1 MTSDCQRRLDLRI
14 PAVPSVV
21 IRAPLCSVEIY
32 ADHCSCGGADGNK
45 SRLHGR
51 RPMKNSAQKIR
62 TSHVGRLPVP
72 LGFEET
78 PLRLVETAGDV
89 FQVREDEP
97 EPRVG

>member
-1 MTSDCQRRLDLRI
+1 
-14 PAVPSVV
+14 
-21 IRAPLCSVEIY
+21 
-32 ADHCSCGGADGNK
+32 
-45 SRLHGR
+45 
-51 RPMKNSAQKIR
+51 MKNSVQRIR

-97 EPRVG
+97 EPRVGAGYIGHPEGKQLPSGTEAV